1 VLKDY
6 KIFPEVPFCP
16 HCDQPLSVSDVIPTM
31 PITGFDEDEVVW
43 KCGECGTE
51 VKRVLDRQRS
61 EPVILAQ

>member
-31 PITGFDEDEVVW
+31 PIDEDEVVW

>member
-1 VLKDY
+1 
-6 KIFPEVPFCP
+6 
-16 HCDQPLSVSDVIPTM
+16 VSDVIPTM

-61 EPVILAQ
+61 GPVILAQ